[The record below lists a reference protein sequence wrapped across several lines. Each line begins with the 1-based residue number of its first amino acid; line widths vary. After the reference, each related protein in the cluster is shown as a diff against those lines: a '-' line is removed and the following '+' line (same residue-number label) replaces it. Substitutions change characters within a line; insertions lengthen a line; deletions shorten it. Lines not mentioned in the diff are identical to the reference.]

1 MKSANVARPEND
13 DELNLTS
20 MIDVIFLL
28 LIFFVFTSN
37 FKPPEKKLET
47 PLSGEA
53 FVAQTP
59 KSQTERD
66 LDKIL
71 VLIGRTRDGGTV
83 YQANGALCKN
93 VDELE
98 KIFIQLADV
107 ARETPVSIA
116 PEPNVTLEATLDAYD
131 CARRAGLAK
140 INFVASRDALAQ

>member
-1 MKSANVARPEND
+1 MKASKVARPKDE

-47 PLSGEA
+47 RLNGDA

-59 KSQTERD
+59 KTQTERD

-71 VLIGRTRDGGTV
+71 VVIGRTRDGGTV
-83 YQANGALCKN
+83 YQANGTLCQN
-93 VDELE
+93 VGELE
-98 KIFIQLADV
+98 NIFLQLADV
-107 ARETPVSIA
+107 ARETPVSLA

-131 CARRAGLAK
+131 CARRAGLAR
-140 INFVASRDALAQ
+140 INFVASRDALEQ